1 MHNFHTIVFTC
12 TIIPS
17 IITHVHEFH
26 DFHQQKIN
34 FELNNQDMPKRSK
47 LNGKSM
53 KTPHNPILVPLLQ
66 WSKLHVQWLKK
77 WPDNF
82 IFILLLKNNFHNHQP
97 SLDESHTKKKLNCS
111 SIPFVIT

>member
-1 MHNFHTIVFTC
+1 MHNFHTIVLTC

-17 IITHVHEFH
+17 VITHVHEFH
-26 DFHQQKIN
+26 EFHQQKIN

-53 KTPHNPILVPLLQ
+53 KTPHNPILVLLLQ
-66 WSKLHVQWLKK
+66 WSKLYVQWFLKMTLYLYYF
-77 WPDNF
+77 W
-82 IFILLLKNNFHNHQP
+82 KNNFHNHQL
-97 SLDESHTKKKLNCS
+97 SLNESHTKKKLNCS